1 MLKRMLSL
9 FAALLVL
16 CSMPVCALA
25 ADDLILIEDN
35 DTAST
40 EYEIT
45 EEAADE
51 QTSHTL
57 PDWYPEDIGGFE
69 PYNDPNAE
77 RVIDNADI
85 FSDTD
90 EAAMREL
97 IAEISAE
104 SSKDIVIL
112 TDTDAYGMEHRM
124 LAADFYDFN
133 GYGIGENHDG
143 IIIFICMDPMN
154 RDWQTVTTGSVID
167 IYTEYVANK
176 IDDSL
181 YEYLSEGRYG
191 EGVIDWI
198 YNIRALYSGEIPLE
212 APGYADNY
220 NAPSDGK
227 TGKITW
233 VERAGFGAAVGAV
246 VGIISLVIAWSG
258 MKSVAKANTADRNLV
273 GNSVRIDS
281 DDMLINVSVSKDYSP
296 IERDD
301 NRSGGSS
308 FGGFSGSSGTSHSGS
323 GRKF

>member
-1 MLKRMLSL
+1 MLKRMLSV
-9 FAALLVL
+9 FAALLTL

-35 DTAST
+35 DTASA
-40 EYEIT
+40 EYEKT
-45 EEAADE
+45 EEAVDG
-51 QTSHTL
+51 QTAHAL
-57 PDWYPEDIGGFE
+57 PEWYPEDISTFV
-69 PYNDPNAE
+69 PFNDPNAE

-85 FSDTD
+85 FSDAD

-112 TDTDAYGMEHRM
+112 TDTEAYGMEHRM

-133 GYGIGENHDG
+133 GYGIGTGHDG

-167 IYTEYVANK
+167 IYTEHVANK

-198 YNIRALYSGEIPLE
+198 YNIRTLYSGEISLE
-212 APGYADNY
+212 VSGYD
-220 NAPSDGK
+220 DGK
-227 TGKITW
+227 AREITW
-233 VERAGFGAAVGAV
+233 LERLLFGAAVGAV
-246 VGIISLVIAWSG
+246 VGIISLVIAWSR
-258 MKSVAKANTADRNLV
+258 MKSVAKANTAERNLV
-273 GNSVRIDS
+273 DDSVRIHS
-281 DDMLINVSVSKDYSP
+281 NDMLINVSVSKDYSP
-296 IERDD
+296 LERDN